1 MQPAAVPNPH
11 PVVLMLPHRQFRS
24 QLIQLL
30 FLQSFPPI
38 HWIVFAVQLLQSR
51 DAIRME
57 LFRSHK
63 HSVRP
68 RPGTIITVNNHDA
81 EAVHVMQ
88 LGVRRQIVYLGLPQF
103 MVRAP
108 FSDGSFVSGISHL
121 DLS

>member
-11 PVVLMLPHRQFRS
+11 PVVLMFPHRQFRS

-30 FLQSFPPI
+30 FSSI
-38 HWIVFAVQLLQSR
+38 VSTNSVIVFAVHLIQSR

-57 LFRSHK
+57 LFRSHQ

-88 LGVRRQIVYLGLPQF
+88 LGVRR
-103 MVRAP
+103 
-108 FSDGSFVSGISHL
+108 
-121 DLS
+121 